1 MTDLNAYTGTWTI
14 DAAHSSIGF
23 VARHAVVSKV
33 RGRFDVYSSEITLDG
48 ANVAASK
55 ISFKADAASITTG
68 NEQRDGHLKSADFLD
83 VENFP
88 TVDFTSTAVAQTG
101 DNTFTLTGDLTIHGV
116 TKPVTVE
123 FEANGVAEAF
133 GTVKAGFEGTATISR
148 KEWGLVWNAP
158 LETGGLLVSD
168 NINLV
173 IELEVDKVVATADAE
188 TASASA

>member
-1 MTDLNAYTGTWTI
+1 MSDLSIYTGTWTI
-14 DAAHSSIGF
+14 DSVHSKIGF

-33 RGRFDVYSSEITLDG
+33 RGAFDIYEANIVLDG
-48 ANVAASK
+48 ANVPAST
-55 ISFKADAASITTG
+55 INFSAKAGSIDTG

-88 TVDFTSTAVAQTG
+88 TVDFKSTAITQTG
-101 DNTFTLTGDLTIHGV
+101 DATFDLTGDLTIRG
-116 TKPVTVE
+116 TTRPVTVK

-133 GTVKAGFEGTATISR
+133 GTTKAGFEGTATISR

-158 LETGGLLVSD
+158 LETGGVLVSD
-168 NINLV
+168 NVNLV
-173 IELEVDKVVATADAE
+173 IEIEADKVVATADAE